1 MERLHDTNGVPNLS
15 EKVDKLLE
23 ENHQLIMAALDCQNR
38 GRFQDC
44 LKYQERLQRNLF
56 YLASLADSQLNTAT
70 ASYSVS
76 GNRQDLA
83 TQQKTIPSG
92 YLDGRQQM
100 YNHHP
105 GHPYAQTTWQQG
117 LMDSSDF
124 PRKTVTNRQNLGAP
138 GATITPKFME
148 APNNAIASGSQQ
160 PIGEPSCGQNSSSE
174 EKREVR
180 YWTHEEHQRFVEG
193 LSKYQKDGKPD
204 LKAIAEYLGTR
215 TPTQVRSHYQKY
227 ILKLRKS
234 QQESNSR
241 NQVSKHH
248 DPVHTLN

>member
-1 MERLHDTNGVPNLS
+1 MERLHDTHGAPIS

-56 YLASLADSQLNTAT
+56 YLASLADAQFSTIT

-76 GNRQDLA
+76 GNRQVFA
-83 TQQKTIPSG
+83 AQKKGIPSG
-92 YLDGRQQM
+92 SLDRPQQV
-100 YNHHP
+100 YSHP
-105 GHPYAQTTWQQG
+105 GYPYAQTTWQQEAA
-117 LMDSSDF
+117 L
-124 PRKTVTNRQNLGAP
+124 V
-138 GATITPKFME
+138 PKYME
-148 APNNAIASGSQQ
+148 APNVVSAGSQQ
-160 PIGEPSCGQNSSSE
+160 PVGEPSCGQNSSSE

-193 LSKYQKDGKPD
+193 LSKYQRDGKPD

-234 QQESNSR
+234 QQENIST
-241 NQVSKHH
+241 NQSSIQH
-248 DPVHTLN
+248 DALHTFN

>member
-1 MERLHDTNGVPNLS
+1 MERLHDTHGAPIS

-56 YLASLADSQLNTAT
+56 YLASLADAQFSTIT

-76 GNRQDLA
+76 GNRQVFA
-83 TQQKTIPSG
+83 AQKKGIPSG
-92 YLDGRQQM
+92 SLDRPQQV
-100 YNHHP
+100 YSHP
-105 GHPYAQTTWQQG
+105 GYPYAQTTWQQG
-117 LMDSSDF
+117 SIDSVDF
-124 PRKTVTNRQNLGAP
+124 PRKLVTNRQNFGVPEAALV
-138 GATITPKFME
+138 PKYME
-148 APNNAIASGSQQ
+148 APNVVSAGSQQ
-160 PIGEPSCGQNSSSE
+160 PVGEPSCGQNSSSE

-193 LSKYQKDGKPD
+193 LSKYQRDGKPD

-234 QQESNSR
+234 QQENIST
-241 NQVSKHH
+241 NQSSIQH
-248 DPVHTLN
+248 DALHTFN